1 MAQEYEKKKSRTV
14 LRWVV
19 GILLVLVVLGGLG
32 VAYFLN
38 TIADGGTWRGR
49 EIPAYISQV
58 DKDGDGIDDQSDI
71 LANAKAYIGTHPTY
85 QSKYYEGGYPD
96 DEYGVCTDVVAFA
109 LRDAGYDLQLL
120 VDEDMRAHPEL
131 YENQTPDPNIDFR
144 RVRNLRTYF
153 SRHAIKLTTDR
164 SEIEEWQGGDIV
176 IFTDH
181 IGIVSDKRNRNGVP
195 YIIHLNGTYQK
206 KLEDNY
212 LAVTPDT
219 ITGHYRVS

>member
-1 MAQEYEKKKSRTV
+1 MAQEYREKKPHTV

-19 GILLVLVVLGGLG
+19 GILVTLTVLGGLG
-32 VAYFLN
+32 VACFLN
-38 TIADGGTWRGR
+38 LVTYGGMWRGR
-49 EIPAYISQV
+49 EIPAYVSSV

-71 LANAKAYIGTHPTY
+71 LQGAKAYIATNPVY
-85 QSKYYEGGYPD
+85 QSKYYAGGYPD

-109 LRDAGYDLQLL
+109 LRDAGYDLQVL
-120 VDEDMRAHPEL
+120 VDEDMRVHPEL

-153 SRHAIKLTTDR
+153 SRHAIELTTDR
-164 SEIEEWQGGDIV
+164 DDIEQWQGGDIV

-181 IGIVSDKRNRNGVP
+181 IGIVSDRRGRSGVP

-206 KLEDNY
+206 KFEDNY
-212 LAVTPDT
+212 LAVTPDK

>member
-1 MAQEYEKKKSRTV
+1 MLHSDDSPK
-14 LRWVV
+14 LRRFLRKIGGVIV
-19 GILLVLVVLGGLG
+19 ALAVLGGIGL
-32 VAYFLN
+32 AYFLY
-38 TIADGGTWRGR
+38 TVTDGGTWRGR
-49 EIPAYISQV
+49 EIPFYVSQV

-71 LANAKAYIGTHPTY
+71 LQNAKAYIATNPVY

-120 VDEDMRAHPEL
+120 VDEDMNAHPEL

-153 SRHAIKLTTDR
+153 SRHAIELTTELSD
-164 SEIEEWQGGDIV
+164 IDQWQGGDIV
-176 IFTDH
+176 IFTKH
-181 IGIVSDKRNRNGVP
+181 IAIVSDRRNRDGVP

-212 LAVTPDT
+212 LAVTPDE